1 LKRKRLLLMLAALA
15 LAAPMP
21 LQANPTAPVL
31 RVGVVDGSQPCSYRE
46 GGVWRGLAVDLWT
59 RVANRE
65 GFPYVLVPSA
75 SIRSMLEATRRG
87 QLDVAVECINLSPQR
102 LRQYRFSLPFQE
114 DGQAVMVASSP
125 FSLGQ
130 AFLSALLG
138 GSLLRLLVVVLLA
151 TVALSS
157 LVWWLEDLP
166 EKAASSRRARWQG
179 FTRVF
184 AVMVTGG
191 GDNDIVYT
199 ARGRLLVMLAY
210 LLRIIASAV
219 LVGFLTVEL
228 VQEAQGRAGLK
239 VNRLTDLTGLRV
251 GFKAGTVSQTL
262 LEEINQASSLD
273 QVTLVPQNSIEGAMT
288 ALASKRIDAI
298 VADELQLRY
307 LVNNNGVSGTIPVL
321 ALSGIRPELQGFGL
335 SPTLDEATVQRI
347 NLAISELKRSGVVQ
361 SLRQLSLV
369 KAGAT
374 QSASTF

>member
-1 LKRKRLLLMLAALA
+1 MLFSIRLLLTLLVLGLAQPVSAE
-15 LAAPMP
+15 P
-21 LQANPTAPVL
+21 LQRVL

-75 SIRSMLEATRRG
+75 SISAMLEATRSG

-102 LRQYRFSLPFQE
+102 LRQDRFSLPFQE

-138 GSLLRLLVVVLLA
+138 GSLLRLLVLVLVA
-151 TVALSS
+151 TGALSC
-157 LVWWLEDLP
+157 LVWWLEPLP
-166 EKAASSRRARWQG
+166 EKGSASRRTRLQG
-179 FTRVF
+179 FSRVF

-191 GDNDIVYT
+191 GDNDIVST
-199 ARGRLLVMLAY
+199 ARGHLLVMLAY

-239 VNRLTDLTGLRV
+239 VSRLTDLTGLRV

-262 LEEINQASSLD
+262 LEEINQTSSLD
-273 QVTLVPQNSIEGAMT
+273 QVTLVHQGSIEGAMT

-307 LVNNNGVSGTIPVL
+307 LVNNNNASGTIPVL

-335 SPTLDEATVQRI
+335 SPALSAATVQRI
-347 NLAISELKRSGVVQ
+347 NLAISELKRSGVV
-361 SLRQLSLV
+361 
-369 KAGAT
+369 
-374 QSASTF
+374 